1 MGPRKREE
9 SVSGSTLTGM
19 LADGRRNAVAAWL
32 LVALA
37 AAVWV
42 GELVVAGVLWST
54 FALVVVSLAVLPPI
68 AYRSRYVMLPWEVLA
83 LATLPLIGLVL
94 GAERFSGPLF
104 AYLALAA
111 VGLVIA
117 VELDAFTS
125 IRMSS
130 GFAIVLVVAGTMA
143 AAAVWEL
150 LQWYAAVL
158 LERPYETTNDELM
171 IEFAYSTLA
180 GVAAGAI
187 FRWYF
192 RERVSIDD
200 RIPPEARGRVDG

>member
-1 MGPRKREE
+1 M
-9 SVSGSTLTGM
+9 SGSTLEGL
-19 LADGRRNAVAAWL
+19 LADGQRNAVASWL

-37 AAVWV
+37 AAVWI

-54 FALVVVSLAVLPPI
+54 FALVVVALAVLPPL

-94 GAERFSGPLF
+94 GAARFSSPPF

-117 VELDAFTS
+117 VELDAFTG
-125 IRMSS
+125 IRMST
-130 GFAIVLVVAGTMA
+130 GFAIALVVAGTMA
-143 AAAVWEL
+143 ATAVWEL
-150 LQWYAAVL
+150 LQWYAAVA
-158 LERPYETTNDELM
+158 LERSYETTNDELM
-171 IEFAYSTLA
+171 VEFAYSTLA
-180 GVAAGAI
+180 GVAAGAV

-200 RIPPEARGRVDG
+200 RLPADARGGTDD

>member
-9 SVSGSTLTGM
+9 SVPGSTLQGL

-54 FALVVVSLAVLPPI
+54 FALVVVILAVLPPI

-83 LATLPLIGLVL
+83 LATLPLIGLVI
-94 GAERFSGPLF
+94 GAARFSSPLF

-143 AAAVWEL
+143 AAAIWEL
-150 LQWYAAVL
+150 LQWYVAVL

-180 GVAAGAI
+180 GGAAGVI

-200 RIPPEARGRVDG
+200 RLPADARRRTDG

>member
-1 MGPRKREE
+1 M
-9 SVSGSTLTGM
+9 SGSTLEGL
-19 LADGRRNAVAAWL
+19 LADGQRNAVASWL

-37 AAVWV
+37 AAVWI

-54 FALVVVSLAVLPPI
+54 FALVVVVLAVLPPL

-94 GAERFSGPLF
+94 GAARFSSPPF

-117 VELDAFTS
+117 VELDAFTG
-125 IRMSS
+125 IRMST
-130 GFAIVLVVAGTMA
+130 GFAIALVVAGTMA

-150 LQWYAAVL
+150 LQWYAAVA
-158 LERPYETTNDELM
+158 LERSYETTNDELM
-171 IEFAYSTLA
+171 VEFAYSTLT
-180 GVAAGAI
+180 GVAAGAV

-200 RIPPEARGRVDG
+200 RLPADARGGTDD

>member
-1 MGPRKREE
+1 M
-9 SVSGSTLTGM
+9 SGSTLTGM

-54 FALVVVSLAVLPPI
+54 FALVVVILAVLPPI

>member
-1 MGPRKREE
+1 MP
-9 SVSGSTLTGM
+9 GSTLQGL

-54 FALVVVSLAVLPPI
+54 FALVVVILAVLPPI

-83 LATLPLIGLVL
+83 LATLPLIGLVI
-94 GAERFSGPLF
+94 GAARFSSPLF

-143 AAAVWEL
+143 AAAIWEL
-150 LQWYAAVL
+150 LQWYVAVL

-180 GVAAGAI
+180 GGAAGVI

-200 RIPPEARGRVDG
+200 RLPADARRRTDG

>member
-1 MGPRKREE
+1 MP
-9 SVSGSTLTGM
+9 GSTLQGL

-42 GELVVAGVLWST
+42 SELVVAGVLWST
-54 FALVVVSLAVLPPI
+54 FALVVVILAVLPPI

-83 LATLPLIGLVL
+83 LATLPLIGLVI
-94 GAERFSGPLF
+94 GAARFSSPLF

-143 AAAVWEL
+143 AAAIWEL
-150 LQWYAAVL
+150 LQWYVAVL

-180 GVAAGAI
+180 GGAAGVI

-200 RIPPEARGRVDG
+200 RLPADARRRTDG

>member
-1 MGPRKREE
+1 MPE
-9 SVSGSTLTGM
+9 STLQGL

-54 FALVVVSLAVLPPI
+54 FALVVVILAVLPPI

-83 LATLPLIGLVL
+83 LATLPLIGLVI
-94 GAERFSGPLF
+94 GAARFSSPLF

-143 AAAVWEL
+143 AAAIWEL
-150 LQWYAAVL
+150 LQWYVAVL

-180 GVAAGAI
+180 GGAAGVI

-200 RIPPEARGRVDG
+200 RLPADARRRTDG

>member
-1 MGPRKREE
+1 MP
-9 SVSGSTLTGM
+9 GSTLQGL

-54 FALVVVSLAVLPPI
+54 FALVVVILAVLPPI

-83 LATLPLIGLVL
+83 LATLPLIGLVI
-94 GAERFSGPLF
+94 GAARFSSPLF

-180 GVAAGAI
+180 GGAAGVI

-200 RIPPEARGRVDG
+200 RLPADARRRTDG

>member
-1 MGPRKREE
+1 M
-9 SVSGSTLTGM
+9 SGSTLTGM

>member
-1 MGPRKREE
+1 M
-9 SVSGSTLTGM
+9 SGSTLTGM

-37 AAVWV
+37 ATVWV

-54 FALVVVSLAVLPPI
+54 FALVVVVLAVLPPI

-83 LATLPLIGLVL
+83 LATLPLIGLAL
-94 GAERFSGPLF
+94 GADRFSSPLF

-117 VELDAFTS
+117 VELDAFTA
-125 IRMSS
+125 IRMST

-158 LERPYETTNDELM
+158 LERRYETTNDELM

-180 GVAAGAI
+180 GVAAGVI

-200 RIPPEARGRVDG
+200 RLPPDARGRIDG